1 MDHYTELTPDTIE
14 GAGAGAG
21 RGGRGCPRSR
31 GLHLGRVDCVVTGE
45 GTQRHRVTVCGAGLD
60 KRAERW

>member
-1 MDHYTELTPDTIE
+1 
-14 GAGAGAG
+14 
-21 RGGRGCPRSR
+21 
-31 GLHLGRVDCVVTGE
+31 VVTGE